1 MTDAPKPTLTEVERE
16 ELERS
21 LRWHFAA
28 HAEQPYPGYAGLG
41 VENAVNI
48 VTHIVEAHVAVVRRE
63 ALLEAAECPSDEW
76 GITWQ
81 SRARRLTA
89 EVKRLR
95 AEVARVEA
103 LAERYEAMERDEG
116 YGGELWSTT
125 ASAIRKTLAEPERDE
140 EGPCSCGSRDAT
152 SLTPGEWLH
161 HSPDGCTIE
170 RDEEGGR

>member
-1 MTDAPKPTLTEVERE
+1 MTDAPKPTLTEAERCNLGSFTDGTYACASE
-16 ELERS
+16 AYCSGYDDNR
-21 LRWHFAA
+21 
-28 HAEQPYPGYAGLG
+28 PGHMH
-41 VENAVNI
+41 ENLYDCVTNI
-48 VTHIVEAHVAVVRRE
+48 VATHVAVARRE

-95 AEVARVEA
+95 AKVARVEA

-140 EGPCSCGSRDAT
+140 EGR
-152 SLTPGEWLH
+152 
-161 HSPDGCTIE
+161 
-170 RDEEGGR
+170 